1 MRRASVAAAGFALV
15 EGHAADP
22 DGIVFVAQQPDRA
35 GRTFLACVE
44 PSERSARGA
53 ELAAVALRTLRTS
66 FANHPEHDTADAL
79 LSAFAS
85 ANAAIIAENRPLTT
99 GRWGRRICVGATA
112 VVLDG
117 REIFVAQAAPSQAI
131 LVQDGQVYAFPDIAS
146 WRGDYSPDAIVPVSL
161 PLGMADDEAPQ
172 VFQSEAAPGDLI
184 LLCAT
189 NAGRALSRD
198 EASVLE
204 LYGGALLTSDLEG
217 SVDRLERL
225 LARDSVT
232 DTFAVVAAVTHLT
245 RRSSFRSV
253 LPRVRRPERNR
264 AQHRATESSATQD
277 AVLPALVVMPDEPR
291 DLELADER
299 PPAWDGLRDLAIEAS
314 ERLAK
319 RRARKEVKFDNRRIA
334 LAAPG
339 AGSVKRY
346 RDASG
351 LPAEWRANLPRG
363 PGVHVPARLLA
374 VSLAIFLAVGGTG
387 AAVGFQRDREAK
399 VQAALASVDAAL
411 LSAQESPLEATT
423 MVTQAEASLE
433 VARSA
438 GAGVEALEQREAQLG
453 HVRDAAWNVQR
464 LSNVRRHGALPH
476 EIGDAP
482 VHLALSGTT
491 LYIAGTNLYELEV
504 AGERLVTLLSK
515 GDAVAGGASV
525 GAVHDLSID
534 NGEVIAFDNS
544 ARYVRDRA
552 GVWQRRPLAI
562 EEIGGV
568 RKGLPLLAWGE
579 AAYGMSWNGNIIR
592 FDETSAGPTAD
603 VWTPVEETPDLALAR
618 DMLIDGEIHV
628 LLQDGR
634 TLSFSR
640 GALANTI
647 SPFVTPRLTSLS
659 FYAQA
664 PFAREFFA
672 VDPTGVIGGNT
683 GRIVRI
689 DSAGNAVQYLTP
701 APGDDVF
708 SQAVATSLAGA
719 QDMAVDVLSGTV
731 YWVSSGEIWSAQ
743 LPSA

>member
-35 GRTFLACVE
+35 GRMLLACVE
-44 PSERSARGA
+44 PSERSARGM
-53 ELAAVALRTLRTS
+53 ELAAAALRTLRTT
-66 FANHPEHDTADAL
+66 FASHPQRDTADAL
-79 LSAFAS
+79 LAAFAS
-85 ANAAIIAENRPLTT
+85 ANTALIAENRPLTT

-146 WRGDYSPDAIVPVSL
+146 WRGDYTPDAIVPVSL

-172 VFQSEAAPGDLI
+172 LYQSEAAPGDVI

-198 EASVLE
+198 EAALID
-204 LYGGALLTSDLEG
+204 LYGGSLLTGDLEG
-217 SVDRLERL
+217 SVDRVERL
-225 LARDSVT
+225 LARDGVT

-245 RRSSFRSV
+245 RRSSFGPV
-253 LPRVRRPERNR
+253 LPKMHRPSRSARPMQANISAAGMGHG
-264 AQHRATESSATQD
+264 AQAL
-277 AVLPALVVMPDEPR
+277 AVVVDEPS
-291 DLELADER
+291 DLADER
-299 PPAWDGLRDLAIEAS
+299 PPAWDSLRDLAIGAS
-314 ERLAK
+314 ERLAR
-319 RRARKEVKFDNRRIA
+319 RRAKQEVKFDDRRLA

-351 LPAEWRANLPRG
+351 LPPEWRANLPRG

-374 VSLAIFLAVGGTG
+374 VSLAIFVAVGGAG
-387 AAVGFQRDREAK
+387 AAVGIQRDREAK
-399 VQAALASVDAAL
+399 VHSALAAVDAAL
-411 LSAQESPLEATT
+411 LRAQESPLEATT

-433 VARSA
+433 AARSA
-438 GAGVEALEQREAQLG
+438 GADVDALEQREAQLG
-453 HVRDAAWNVQR
+453 QVRDAAWQVVR
-464 LSNVRRHGALPH
+464 LSNVRRHSALPL
-476 EIGDAP
+476 ETGDVP

-491 LYIAGTNLYELEV
+491 LYISGTNLYELDV

-515 GDAVAGGASV
+515 GDAAADGASV
-525 GAVHDLSID
+525 GAIRDLSVD
-534 NGEVIAFDNS
+534 NGEVIAFDEQAS
-544 ARYVRDRA
+544 YVRDRA
-552 GVWQRRPLAI
+552 GAWQRRPLAI
-562 EEIGGV
+562 EQIGGV
-568 RKGLPLLAWGE
+568 RKGLPILAWGE
-579 AAYGMSWNGNIIR
+579 AAYGMSWNGNIVR
-592 FDETSAGPTAD
+592 FDETSAGPTAE
-603 VWTPVEETPDLALAR
+603 VWTSVEDTPDLALAR
-618 DMLIDGEIHV
+618 DMVIDGEIHV

-640 GALANTI
+640 GELAATI
-647 SPFVTPRLTSLS
+647 SPFLTPRLTSLS

-672 VDPTGVIGGNT
+672 VDPSGIIGGNT

-689 DSAGNAVQYLTP
+689 DAEGNSVQYLTP
-701 APGDDVF
+701 DPGEDVF
-708 SQAVATSLAGA
+708 SQEVAKSLAGA
-719 QDMAVDVLSGTV
+719 QDMAIDVLSGTV
-731 YWVSSGEIWSAQ
+731 YWVSDGEIWSAQ
-743 LPSA
+743 FPPT